1 MRRQTQPIDGTRS
14 VIDYFVSHLAI
25 LSKQGYCSTGPY
37 NELNNLSS
45 LVKDEFHSLFIQLVD
60 AGLEAEDLAKA
71 NPIRSNPA
79 HIIFQRLLFALAIC
93 AGPYD
98 ERKRHALLKTA
109 SYFQRHGYIYEG
121 EHILAKLA
129 EIKHL
134 HLPHQQNP
142 CLLLAQSLAKSSE
155 SAGLLLADVWLKGYG
170 QGDVPPH
177 LVLPPSQRAALH
189 SNKYVALEV
198 LSNPTNINSPPD
210 ILAQHELHIAAAL
223 GLTEKLNG
231 YIEAN
236 AFVDPQDA
244 FLRTPLFVTAMHGQD
259 EACLALI
266 RGFANTSIRDIRGRT
281 VLEVAAQGGRLSTVR
296 QLVEHGADINPLG
309 GSTPLHAAIEG
320 NNIEVVHYLL
330 ESNALVGIQRPHDR
344 KTAINLAEDRG
355 WPCLAQ
361 YMLQKLQYQTGPQ
374 DEQPFAPSINW
385 QLLSPSL
392 F

>member
-1 MRRQTQPIDGTRS
+1 MGAGSNTEGALMVMITATLLPGKAYLGNPKALFKALLILGCAARLNQLNALGALS
-14 VIDYFVSHLAI
+14 NYFVSHLAI

-71 NPIRSNPA
+71 NPIRSHSA

-93 AGPYD
+93 AGPCD

-170 QGDVPPH
+170 
-177 LVLPPSQRAALH
+177 
-189 SNKYVALEV
+189 
-198 LSNPTNINSPPD
+198 
-210 ILAQHELHIAAAL
+210 
-223 GLTEKLNG
+223 
-231 YIEAN
+231 
-236 AFVDPQDA
+236 
-244 FLRTPLFVTAMHGQD
+244 
-259 EACLALI
+259 
-266 RGFANTSIRDIRGRT
+266 
-281 VLEVAAQGGRLSTVR
+281 
-296 QLVEHGADINPLG
+296 
-309 GSTPLHAAIEG
+309 
-320 NNIEVVHYLL
+320 
-330 ESNALVGIQRPHDR
+330 
-344 KTAINLAEDRG
+344 
-355 WPCLAQ
+355 
-361 YMLQKLQYQTGPQ
+361 
-374 DEQPFAPSINW
+374 
-385 QLLSPSL
+385 
-392 F
+392 